1 MIIDKLV
8 EIKENIDI
16 VTHELENGSVFDA
29 LDKLKDMRYTIQD
42 SIDDLDSQ
50 SEAEMLKG
58 YKWKKK
64 TEYF

>member
-1 MIIDKLV
+1 MIIDKLI
-8 EIKENIDI
+8 EIKENIDM

-50 SEAEMLKG
+50 SEAELLKR
-58 YKWKKK
+58 YKWTKKR
-64 TEYF
+64 EYF

>member
-58 YKWKKK
+58 YK
-64 TEYF
+64 

>member
-8 EIKENIDI
+8 EIKENIDM

-50 SEAEMLKG
+50 SEAELLKR
-58 YKWKKK
+58 YK
-64 TEYF
+64 

>member
-1 MIIDKLV
+1 MRRKTMIIDKLV

-58 YKWKKK
+58 YK
-64 TEYF
+64 